1 MQGKSLLPA
10 MGADGKPVR
19 DCAFV
24 QYEHQMAD
32 KDVDHMPRWH
42 TIVDAALSHDGDV
55 GSRAR
60 ANYTICEND
69 PGEFDN
75 LWDKPEHA
83 ALKARLMERLVQL
96 EIEHTDT
103 VPYPTGRA

>member
-1 MQGKSLLPA
+1 
-10 MGADGKPVR
+10 MGADGKAVR

-42 TIVDAALSHDGDV
+42 TIVDQRYRMTVMSDAGPGELYDLA
-55 GSRAR
+55 
-60 ANYTICEND
+60 TD

-83 ALKARLMERLVQL
+83 GLKARLMERLVQL

-103 VPYPTGRA
+103 APYPTGRA